1 MKVET
6 SSIVRRPAE
15 AAFDFLVNL
24 ENEPRWNPWAIKAV
38 KLSEGPV
45 HEGTVFRATYK
56 RFGEMDV
63 KITGYER
70 PKRFV
75 ITTDTKQM
83 SGRHEL
89 MFEPAEGGTKV
100 TQRGDMR
107 PKGLMKVMAL
117 FMGPMLRGHFRELSR
132 GVQTA
137 LQA

>member
-1 MKVET
+1 MKIET
-6 SSIVRRPAE
+6 SSIVTRSPE
-15 AAFDFLVNL
+15 EAFDFLVNL

-56 RFGEMDV
+56 RFGELEV
-63 KITGYER
+63 KITGFER

-89 MFEPAEGGTKV
+89 VFEAAVGGTKV

-117 FMGPMLRGHFRELSR
+117 LMGPILRGHFRDLSR